1 MFCTQQHQS
10 IDKLE
15 VHYSEFLSVPP
26 ITSQTYQCTQIP
38 VMSNLALFSRVYV
51 LVSTEADMSCKF
63 IWLLFFLI
71 TVLLFFFFSV
81 DIIDNWN
88 TDVFKVMVSPL
99 SDLSA
104 AVVDASI
111 LCGFYRFL
119 ICSWKTV
126 TVASHP
132 RSWQSYNFH
141 RHFRWLYIQ
150 QQSSS
155 SSSNRFIEQIK

>member
-1 MFCTQQHQS
+1 MFSTQHQS

-15 VHYSEFLSVPP
+15 VHYSEFLGVPP
-26 ITSQTYQCTQIP
+26 ITSQIYQCTQIP

-63 IWLLFFLI
+63 ICLLFFLS
-71 TVLLFFFFSV
+71 LRCCFFFFLWTSLT
-81 DIIDNWN
+81 IE
-88 TDVFKVMVSPL
+88 TPTFFKVMVLPL

-119 ICSWKTV
+119 ICSWKTI
-126 TVASHP
+126 TVASQP
-132 RSWQSYNFH
+132 LAWQSYNCYV
-141 RHFRWLYIQ
+141 LD
-150 QQSSS
+150 
-155 SSSNRFIEQIK
+155 QIKCFIHLFKKRECSMRTGL